1 VGVASERVDGQGDAG
16 ALLHQAD
23 EALYRAKGR
32 GRNQVVAATDPLD
45 VPSESAAVSH

>member
-1 VGVASERVDGQGDAG
+1 VGVASEQVDARSEAS

-23 EALYRAKGR
+23 EALYRAKER

-45 VPSESAAVSH
+45 VRTEPVAVSH